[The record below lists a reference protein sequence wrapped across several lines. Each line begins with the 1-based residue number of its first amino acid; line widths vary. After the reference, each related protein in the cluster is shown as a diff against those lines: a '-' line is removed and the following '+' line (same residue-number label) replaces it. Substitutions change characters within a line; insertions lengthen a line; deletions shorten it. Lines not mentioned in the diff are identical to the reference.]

1 MARGADDWGMVQVY
15 TGEGKGKTTAAI
27 GLAVRAA
34 GWGKR
39 VKIIQFLKGRDT
51 GELHSLAK
59 LAPLVDVV
67 QLGTGEFVLPGQERR
82 GVEGAT
88 AWGLRLAEAVLADA
102 RYDLVILDELMVALS
117 LGLVTL
123 EDVMALMRGKPDSV
137 ELVMTGRGAPPEV
150 LAEADLV
157 THMCEEKHPFHD
169 GIEARRGADY

>member
-1 MARGADDWGMVQVY
+1 MARGSDSWGLVQVY

-67 QLGTGEFVLPGQERR
+67 QVGTGEFLRPGQPA
-82 GVEGAT
+82 GGMQGAT
-88 AWGLRLAEAVLADA
+88 AWGLSLARAIVSGGE
-102 RYDLVILDELMVALS
+102 YDVVVLDELMVALA
-117 LGLVTL
+117 LGLVPL
-123 EDVMALMRGKPDSV
+123 ADVLALVRGKPDSV
-137 ELVMTGRGAPPEV
+137 ELVLTGRGAPPEV
-150 LAEADLV
+150 IAEADLV
-157 THMCEEKHPFHD
+157 TRMCEVKHPFRQ
-169 GIEARRGADY
+169 GIEARLGADY